1 MFQAQFVVIREAI
14 EVVHRHLESV
24 PVSDRTR
31 QLEARLQDCA
41 QETEMWSAAWPTPRE
56 MDGLMKRLLAL
67 HVEVTTLER
76 EGLVAEGAA
85 VTA

>member
-14 EVVHRHLESV
+14 EVVLRHLESV
-24 PVSDRTR
+24 PPSNRTT
-31 QLEARLQDCA
+31 QLQARLQDCV
-41 QETEMWSAAWPTPRE
+41 QEAEMWSVSWPTPRE
-56 MDGLMKRLLAL
+56 MDALMKRLLAL

-76 EGLVAEGAA
+76 QMLVTEGEA